1 MESREPALNVA
12 LIAHAAQEFPGIGT
26 TATDLTGSAEVLLS
40 SEGYHNLS
48 PTISSLVPSLSAFN
62 LRKPAC
68 PLPHACAF
76 ISAFVF

>member
-1 MESREPALNVA
+1 MCGCGSCEAPQVTAVESREPALNVA

-48 PTISSLVPSLSAFN
+48 PTISSLRTIT
-62 LRKPAC
+62 LR
-68 PLPHACAF
+68 
-76 ISAFVF
+76 I